1 MAKQKEVRVARK
13 LSKHE
18 AEINELKENVKTLK
32 AEQKTLKESQNTF
45 IADDLCAKKPGL
57 NTPLFSYEE
66 IAKRHGVSV
75 SNVQKV
81 AEKKGLRRKKDIK
94 INK

>member
-32 AEQKTLKESQNTF
+32 AEQKL
-45 IADDLCAKKPGL
+45 
-57 NTPLFSYEE
+57 
-66 IAKRHGVSV
+66 
-75 SNVQKV
+75 
-81 AEKKGLRRKKDIK
+81 
-94 INK
+94 